1 MGNINDYKEERFCI
15 YKNEYYHVRDNG
27 AVMRLTPEGKKPRSL
42 DSVWTFGKKSSTNG
56 YMTIGNH
63 RVHIIVATAFYGPND
78 SKVYVVDHIDTNR
91 CNNRVENLRW
101 LTKLENI
108 LLNEITR
115 KKIERICGSIESFL
129 ENPSQ
134 LKGYESQDRNFEWMR
149 AVSKEEAENTLM
161 NWNKLITRPQT
172 SCNSGTIGD
181 WIFEKTNNPQKP
193 FEGSFFKKIDSSNL
207 RENTTI
213 IKENLTN
220 DSAKQDETPI
230 VTTSKDDKMK
240 NTAALKK
247 FIKMYASSKGWSIL
261 PNVKRNNWKADF
273 LITDNEVSVA
283 INLYKRTRNISNQ
296 LHAMETDNV
305 EGYWLGNDLYPDFE
319 GNITPSFPILQEENS
334 SEYGVTI
341 SDGHSYDIGQFL
353 DIVMNKRLKIENN
366 VTIDAVKVRF
376 MPTTCYKCKRL
387 HHVYMIVGLLSKEDS
402 SLSTYE
408 GMYKSQTFIDKFDS
422 DVINSVCKFLS
433 NNRHLGYNL
442 GDIKERHSETMDAS
456 YMSFGCPWCN
466 AIVGEHY
473 QSDMETEY
481 CYEKDD
487 ENVYSI
493 ELEHKITLEHKHWIV
508 EL

>member
-1 MGNINDYKEERFCI
+1 MEKNNDYEEERLCI
-15 YKNEYYHVRDNG
+15 YKGEHYRVRDNG
-27 AVMRLTPEGKKPRSL
+27 AVMRITPDGKKPRSL
-42 DSVWTFGKKSSTNG
+42 DSVWTFGKKSPTNG

-78 SKVYVVDHIDTNR
+78 SRVYVVDHIDTNR

-115 KKIERICGSIESFL
+115 KKIEWICGSIESFL

-149 AVSKEEAENTLM
+149 AVSKEEAENTLK

-172 SCNSGTIGD
+172 SCNSGNIGD
-181 WIFEKTNNPQKP
+181 WIFEKSNNPQKP
-193 FEGSFFKKIDSSNL
+193 FEGSTLKKNDSSNL
-207 RENTTI
+207 MENKTI
-213 IKENLTN
+213 IKENFTD

-230 VTTSKDDKMK
+230 VTTSKDNKK
-240 NTAALKK
+240 ENTAALKK
-247 FIKMYASSKGWSIL
+247 VIKMYALSKGWSIQA
-261 PNVKRNNWKADF
+261 NVKKDNWKADF
-273 LITDNEVSVA
+273 LITDNDVSVA
-283 INLYKRTRNISNQ
+283 INLYKSTRNIPKL

-305 EGYWLGNDLYPDFE
+305 EGYWLGKDLHRELE
-319 GNITPSFPILQEENS
+319 GNIVPSFPILREEKS

-341 SDGHSYDIGQFL
+341 SDGHSCDIKQFL

-366 VTIDAVKVRF
+366 VTIYAIKVRF
-376 MPTTCYKCKRL
+376 MPTICYKCERL

-408 GMYKSQTFIDKFDS
+408 GMYNSQTFIDKFDS
-422 DVINSVCKFLS
+422 DVINSVRKFLS
-433 NNRHLGYNL
+433 NNSHLGYNL
-442 GDIKERHSETMDAS
+442 GDIKERHSKTMDSS
-456 YMSFGCPWCN
+456 YISFGCPWCN

-473 QSDMETEY
+473 QSKNEMDY

-487 ENVYSI
+487 ENVHAI
-493 ELEHKITLEHKHWIV
+493 ELEHKITLEHKYWIV
-508 EL
+508 EQ

>member
-1 MGNINDYKEERFCI
+1 
-15 YKNEYYHVRDNG
+15 
-27 AVMRLTPEGKKPRSL
+27 
-42 DSVWTFGKKSSTNG
+42 
-56 YMTIGNH
+56 
-63 RVHIIVATAFYGPND
+63 
-78 SKVYVVDHIDTNR
+78 
-91 CNNRVENLRW
+91 
-101 LTKLENI
+101 
-108 LLNEITR
+108 
-115 KKIERICGSIESFL
+115 
-129 ENPSQ
+129 
-134 LKGYESQDRNFEWMR
+134 
-149 AVSKEEAENTLM
+149 
-161 NWNKLITRPQT
+161 
-172 SCNSGTIGD
+172 
-181 WIFEKTNNPQKP
+181 
-193 FEGSFFKKIDSSNL
+193 
-207 RENTTI
+207 
-213 IKENLTN
+213 
-220 DSAKQDETPI
+220 
-230 VTTSKDDKMK
+230 
-240 NTAALKK
+240 
-247 FIKMYASSKGWSIL
+247 MYASSKGWSIL
-261 PNVKRNNWKADF
+261 TNVKRNNWKADF
-273 LITDNEVSVA
+273 LITDNKVSVA
-283 INLYKRTRNISNQ
+283 INLYKRIRNISNQ

-376 MPTTCYKCKRL
+376 MPTICYKCKRL

-408 GMYKSQTFIDKFDS
+408 GMYNSQTFIDIFDS
-422 DVINSVCKFLS
+422 DVVNSVRKFLS

-442 GDIKERHSETMDAS
+442 GDIKERYSEIMDSS

-487 ENVYSI
+487 ENVHAI

-508 EL
+508 EQ